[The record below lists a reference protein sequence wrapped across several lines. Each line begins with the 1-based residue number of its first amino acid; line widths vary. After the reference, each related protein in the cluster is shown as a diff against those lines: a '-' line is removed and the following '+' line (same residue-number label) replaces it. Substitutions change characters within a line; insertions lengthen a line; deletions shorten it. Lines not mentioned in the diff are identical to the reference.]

1 MDRLKKLKRLGSVIS
16 ILSKYGFDDIVSRT
30 SFEKYYPK
38 KWINKNSR
46 IEQIIQL
53 TVYER
58 IRLALEELGPAYVK
72 FGQTFSNREDLI
84 PLELILELE
93 KLQDKV
99 PAENININEL
109 LAKELNINP
118 DDYFKSIKQEPIAS
132 ASISQ
137 VYEAYL
143 IDGTKVVLKIKRS
156 NIDKIIK
163 SDILLMKDL
172 ANILENKYEQAK
184 RMNLSQIVNSF
195 QNSVLKELS
204 FRNELSNI
212 ERFRNNFK
220 NSNDVYVPKTYKE
233 LSNNNILCM
242 EFVEGDKINNKQKL
256 IELGLNPVE
265 VADKGLNLFMKQ
277 IFEDGFFHADPHPGN
292 VFMLK
297 NKKIA
302 FIDFGSMGIIMPSE
316 KENLEELIINFITK
330 DAKRII
336 KCIKRIAITYE
347 IEDEKLLE
355 RDIYNI
361 FEILDST
368 SLNEIDVTV
377 ILELLKSILAK
388 NNVLMPEYM
397 YLLMRGI
404 SLIEGIGKQLN
415 PNLNITKSIKPYAL
429 KLTKKRYS
437 PKRIAEKSI
446 KGMRTIVDGLQN
458 LPDDLILL
466 MEKTKDDKL
475 TINHRVDGFESMRKT
490 MQNAVNRLVY
500 AIIIAALSIGSSIL
514 IMAKMPPL
522 FFGVPFF
529 GFLGFMIS
537 GILGIVIIISIW
549 KKDK

>member
-1 MDRLKKLKRLGSVIS
+1 MDRLKKLKRLGNVIS
-16 ILSKYGFDDIVSRT
+16 ILSKYGFDDVVSRT
-30 SFEKYYPK
+30 PFEKYYPK
-38 KWINKNSR
+38 KWISKDSR
-46 IEQIIQL
+46 AEKIIQL
-53 TVYER
+53 TIYER

-84 PLELILELE
+84 PLELIYELE

-99 PAENININEL
+99 PPEHIDIKSR
-109 LAKELNINP
+109 LATELNINP
-118 DDYFKSIKQEPIAS
+118 DDHFSSINPTPIAS

-137 VYEAYL
+137 VYEAFL
-143 IDGTKVVLKIKRS
+143 INGTKVVIKIKRS

-172 ANILENKYEQAK
+172 ANLLESKYQQAK
-184 RMNLSQIVNSF
+184 RMNLVQIVNSF

-204 FRNELSNI
+204 LRNELTNI
-212 ERFRNNFK
+212 ERFRKNFK
-220 NSNDVYVPKTYKE
+220 KNEAVYVPTTYKD

-242 EFVEGDKINNKQKL
+242 EFVDGYKINNKEKL
-256 IELGLNPVE
+256 IELGLVPSE
-265 VADKGLNLFMKQ
+265 VADQGLNLFMKQ

-292 VFMLK
+292 VFILQ

-316 KENLEELIINFITK
+316 KEHLEELIINFIVK

-355 RDIYNI
+355 RDIYSI
-361 FEILDST
+361 FEILEST
-368 SLNEIDVTV
+368 AINEIDVTV
-377 ILELLKSILAK
+377 ILDLLKSILAK

-415 PNLNITKSIKPYAL
+415 PALNISQSIKPYVIQL
-429 KLTKKRYS
+429 SKKRYS
-437 PKRIAEKSI
+437 PKRIADKSL
-446 KGMRTIVDGLQN
+446 KGIRTIADGLQN

-475 TINHRVDGFESMRKT
+475 TINHKVDGFESMRKT
-490 MQNAVNRLVY
+490 FQNAINRLVY
-500 AIIIAALSIGSSIL
+500 AIIIAALSIGSAIL
-514 IMAKMPPL
+514 ILAKMPPL
-522 FFGVPFF
+522 LFGVPFF